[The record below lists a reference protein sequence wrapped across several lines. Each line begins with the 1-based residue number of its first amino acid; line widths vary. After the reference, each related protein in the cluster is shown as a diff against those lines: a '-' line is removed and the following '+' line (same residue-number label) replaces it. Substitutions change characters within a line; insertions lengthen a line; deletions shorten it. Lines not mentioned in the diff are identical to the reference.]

1 MTKNRSFGIRFVLA
15 AMMALSVAVTG
26 CSDDP
31 TQQVTG
37 GSGGDGGSGGSGGGI
52 DVSCDE
58 GRCVDD
64 DQATKCEDK
73 TLACIDLEPANETA
87 CIAFG
92 NFLFCSEGGTGG
104 TGGGGG
110 EGGGGMGGEG
120 GGGGGIDVSCDE
132 GRCVDG
138 DQATECRDAIALCIA
153 AEPANEEK
161 CIAFG
166 NLFFC
171 NEGALS
177 LVFVSSKE
185 YDATVGGFLMFADE
199 ECAELA
205 ADADL
210 PGGWAA
216 WLSNETTDAEESIV
230 DAKYVLRNGTVI
242 ADDMDDL
249 LDGNLDNPIQVDEDG
264 NTATGDI
271 EVWTG
276 TNANGTNS
284 GVNCD
289 NWNSNSDQDTGQSG
303 LANAKDATWTD
314 NKAENCDVS
323 NRLYCFGN

>member
-1 MTKNRSFGIRFVLA
+1 MIKNRSFGIRIVLA
-15 AMMALSVAVTG
+15 AMMALTVAVTG
-26 CSDDP
+26 CKDDGGG
-31 TQQVTG
+31 G
-37 GSGGDGGSGGSGGGI
+37 GSGGTGTDLG
-52 DVSCDE
+52 CDE
-58 GRCVDD
+58 DRCVDD
-64 DQATKCEDK
+64 AQADKCEEEI
-73 TLACIDLEPANETA
+73 LACIAAEPANETT

-92 NFLFCSEGGTGG
+92 NSLFCSEGGTGG

-110 EGGGGMGGEG
+110 VGGAGGSGGVGGGGMGGEG
-120 GGGGGIDVSCDE
+120 GTGGGIDVSCDE

-138 DQATECRDAIALCIA
+138 DQATECRDAITQCIA

-205 ADADL
+205 QEADL

-216 WLSNETTDAEESIV
+216 WLSTETTDAKDSIV
-230 DAKYVLRNGTVI
+230 DAKYVLRNATVI
-242 ADDMDDL
+242 ANNMTEL

>member
-1 MTKNRSFGIRFVLA
+1 MIKNRSFGIRIVLA
-15 AMMALSVAVTG
+15 PMMALTVAVTG
-26 CSDDP
+26 CKDDGGGGG
-31 TQQVTG
+31 TA
-37 GSGGDGGSGGSGGGI
+37 GSGGTGGGGGT
-52 DVSCDE
+52 DLGCDE

-64 DQATKCEDK
+64 AQAAKCEQEIQ
-73 TLACIDLEPANETA
+73 ACIAAEPANETT

-92 NFLFCSEGGTGG
+92 NSVYCSEGGTGG
-104 TGGGGG
+104 AGGSGGV
-110 EGGGGMGGEG
+110 GGGGMGGEG
-120 GGGGGIDVSCDE
+120 GTGGGIDVSCDE

-138 DQATECRDAIALCIA
+138 DQATECRDAIAGCIA
-153 AEPANEEK
+153 AEPANEER
-161 CIAFG
+161 CIALG

-177 LVFVSSKE
+177 LVFVTSME
-185 YDATVGGFLMFADE
+185 YEATVGDFLMDANR
-199 ECAELA
+199 ECAHLA
-205 ADADL
+205 QEADL

-216 WLSNETTDAEESIV
+216 WLSDDDTDAEGSIV

-242 ADDMDDL
+242 ANNMTEL

-284 GVNCD
+284 GVNCN

-303 LANAKDATWTD
+303 LANAKDEAWT
-314 NKAENCDVS
+314 NNQAEDCDVS
-323 NRLYCFGN
+323 NRLYCFGS

>member
-1 MTKNRSFGIRFVLA
+1 MIKNKSFGIRIVLA
-15 AMMALSVAVTG
+15 TMMALTVAVTG
-26 CSDDP
+26 CKDDGGG
-31 TQQVTG
+31 G
-37 GSGGDGGSGGSGGGI
+37 GSGGTGGGGGT
-52 DVSCDE
+52 DLGCDE

-64 DQATKCEDK
+64 AQAAKCEQEIQ
-73 TLACIDLEPANETA
+73 ACIAAEPANETT

-92 NFLFCSEGGTGG
+92 NSLFCSEGGTGG

-110 EGGGGMGGEG
+110 VGGGGMGGEG
-120 GGGGGIDVSCDE
+120 GTGGGIDVSCDE

-138 DQATECRDAIALCIA
+138 DQATECRDAITQCIA

-177 LVFVSSKE
+177 LVFVSSVE
-185 YDATVGGFLMFADE
+185 YDATVGAFLMDANR
-199 ECAELA
+199 ECAHLA
-205 ADADL
+205 QEADL
-210 PGGWAA
+210 PGGWVA
-216 WLSNETTDAEESIV
+216 WLSDDDTDAEGSIV

-242 ADDMDDL
+242 ANNMTEL

-284 GVNCD
+284 GVNCN

-303 LANAKDATWTD
+303 LANAKDEAWT
-314 NKAENCDVS
+314 NNQAEDCDVS
-323 NRLYCFGN
+323 NRLYCFGS